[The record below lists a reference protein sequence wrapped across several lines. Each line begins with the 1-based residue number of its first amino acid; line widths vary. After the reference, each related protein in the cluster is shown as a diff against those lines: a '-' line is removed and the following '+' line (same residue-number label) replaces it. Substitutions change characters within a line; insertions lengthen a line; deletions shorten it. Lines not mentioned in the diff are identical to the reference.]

1 MEEVSLPIQCATLS
15 RGQIECW
22 FYPVNRSIERT
33 ELLALIVGL
42 VPVATKIA
50 MAAKHRAM
58 PI

>member
-1 MEEVSLPIQCATLS
+1 MDEQHYREDQS
-15 RGQIECW
+15 
-22 FYPVNRSIERT
+22 

-42 VPVATKIA
+42 VLVATKIA